1 MKFRNP
7 EHALRWAYETTNR
20 PIVKISSVNAMRGP
34 DRGGETG
41 ADGDLTA
48 YDRHAQAA
56 LILGLCE
63 RVLSALHMAYVTV
76 QYGREASGF
85 DLLARH
91 LAANFGTGMH
101 SRRGVELIIRTYCGQ
116 KTGLREIRKNL
127 SCGMLKAASLRNRGY
142 DALDMIHNQAMDI
155 LQREMEA
162 RDLLQSSGHGPAI
175 GEMS

>member
-1 MKFRNP
+1 
-7 EHALRWAYETTNR
+7 
-20 PIVKISSVNAMRGP
+20 VKISSVNAMRGP
-34 DRGGETG
+34 DGAGETG
-41 ADGDLTA
+41 AAGELTA

-63 RVLSALHMAYVTV
+63 RILSDLHIAYVRV

-85 DLLARH
+85 DLLGRH

-116 KTGLREIRKNL
+116 KTGLRELRKSM

-142 DALDMIHNQAMDI
+142 DALDMIHDQAMDT
-155 LQREMEA
+155 LQREMES
-162 RDLLQSSGHGPAI
+162 RGLLESPVVSEIA
-175 GEMS
+175 